1 LRKRRRRWWYPV
13 KSNKRLLMVALP
25 ILVVLAL
32 IVAYEYVYLEVMSD
46 LTAVQEEQDVKMKTL
61 KKYVSLIAQK
71 ADFEKQLADQREV
84 AKSRAPRFISGEPIS
99 IASANLQGLVKGIVT
114 DRGGIL
120 TSERIGKPEP
130 LEKETSGSPANAP
143 SSAAPS
149 ATGGKRPGLK
159 KISQPIEPP
168 KIQILSVSIDATV
181 PDVAALSDILYSLET
196 RTPELV
202 IKELDVRVRNFREP
216 RELLVRI
223 DVMGLYEGK

>member
-1 LRKRRRRWWYPV
+1 LRRGRRRGYPV
-13 KSNKRLLMVALP
+13 KSNKRLLIVAVPLL
-25 ILVVLAL
+25 IVLAL
-32 IVAYEYVYLEVMSD
+32 VVFYEYVYIEVMSD
-46 LTAVQEEQDVKMKTL
+46 VTEVREEQDLKMKTL
-61 KKYVSLIAQK
+61 KKYVNLIAQK
-71 ADFEKQLADQREV
+71 ADFEKQLADQREI
-84 AKSRAPRFISGEPIS
+84 AKARAPRFISGEPIS

-114 DRGGIL
+114 GRGGTL

-130 LEKETSGSPANAP
+130 LEKEKAGPAAANAP
-143 SSAAPS
+143 TAPS
-149 ATGGKRPGLK
+149 AMAGKKPSLK
-159 KISQPIEPP
+159 KLTSPIEPP

>member
-1 LRKRRRRWWYPV
+1 M
-13 KSNKRLLMVALP
+13 KSNKRLLIVGVPLL
-25 ILVVLAL
+25 IVLAL
-32 IVAYEYVYLEVMSD
+32 VVFYEYVYLEVMSD
-46 LTAVQEEQDVKMKTL
+46 VTEVREDQDLKMKTL
-61 KKYVSLIAQK
+61 KKYVNLIDQK
-71 ADFEKQLADQREV
+71 ADFEKQLADQREI
-84 AKSRAPRFISGEPIS
+84 AKARAPRFISGEPIS

-114 DRGGIL
+114 GRGGTL

-130 LEKETSGSPANAP
+130 LEKETVGPAAANTP
-143 SSAAPS
+143 AAPS
-149 ATGGKRPGLK
+149 ATAGKKPGLK
-159 KISQPIEPP
+159 KIAPPIEPP